1 MLSIFQLKKN
11 ILLIHEHLTL
21 TIIKLELSDFH
32 EYIEE
37 KRNCGEKTNII
48 QS

>member
-1 MLSIFQLKKN
+1 MFSIFSLKTN

-37 KRNCGEKTNII
+37 KQNFGEKTNII
-48 QS
+48 

>member
-1 MLSIFQLKKN
+1 MFSIFSLKTN
-11 ILLIHEHLTL
+11 MLLIHEHHTL

-37 KRNCGEKTNII
+37 KQRILEKKQI
-48 QS
+48 

>member
-1 MLSIFQLKKN
+1 MFSIFSLKTN
-11 ILLIHEHLTL
+11 ILLIREHLTL

-37 KRNCGEKTNII
+37 KQRILEKKQI
-48 QS
+48 

>member
-1 MLSIFQLKKN
+1 MLSIFSLKKN

-37 KRNCGEKTNII
+37 KQGIAEKKQI
-48 QS
+48 